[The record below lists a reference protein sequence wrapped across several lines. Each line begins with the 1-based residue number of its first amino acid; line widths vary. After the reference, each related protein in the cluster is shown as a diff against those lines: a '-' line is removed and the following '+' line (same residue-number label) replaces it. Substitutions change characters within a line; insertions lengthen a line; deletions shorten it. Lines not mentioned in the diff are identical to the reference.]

1 MDMLKRGETVRI
13 SRGNKI
19 IISVPVT
26 LNRNV
31 GFDIKLVRKEVEA
44 GKIYAMADLFREALK
59 SSVSES
65 IGKIMPVTD
74 EQVEEIVNYL
84 CKDMT
89 EKIDTSKYL
98 GEYYVRDTYKTDDNT
113 TYVLCRK
120 KSDLSICFEYIYKNS

>member
-1 MDMLKRGETVRI
+1 MLKKGETVRI
-13 SRGNKI
+13 SKGNKI
-19 IISVPVT
+19 IISVPGT
-26 LNRNV
+26 LKKNI

-44 GKIYAMADLFREALK
+44 GKIYVMADLFREALT
-59 SSVSES
+59 SSISES
-65 IGKIMPVTD
+65 ISKIMPVTD
-74 EQVEEIVNYL
+74 DQIEKIVDYL